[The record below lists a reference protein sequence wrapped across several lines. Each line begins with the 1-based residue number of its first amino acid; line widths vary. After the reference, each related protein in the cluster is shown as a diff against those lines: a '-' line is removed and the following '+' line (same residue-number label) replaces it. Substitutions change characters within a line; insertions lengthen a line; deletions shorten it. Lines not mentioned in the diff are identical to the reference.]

1 LRKYSHTQV
10 GYLTLIALGTSVAV
24 VVGMI
29 IVSGINPVALAV
41 LAVLGVCLVLFPTLT
56 VAVSDDRVEFWFGPG
71 LIRRRIRASDIRSC
85 RVVRNRWYWGWGI
98 RLLPRGLLYNVS
110 GLDAVELAM
119 RDGRV
124 VRIGTDAPLDLAK
137 AIQEVLGAYRGR

>member
-98 RLLPRGLLYNVS
+98 RLLPRGLLYNVF
-110 GLDAVELAM
+110 GLDTVELAM
-119 RDGRV
+119 RAAGLFV
-124 VRIGTDAPLDLAK
+124 
-137 AIQEVLGAYRGR
+137 

>member
-1 LRKYSHTQV
+1 LKGYSHTQV

-24 VVGMI
+24 VVGMMV
-29 IVSGINPVALAV
+29 VSVINPVALAA
-41 LAVLGVCLVLFPTLT
+41 LAVLAVCLVLSPTLT

-98 RLLPRGLLYNVS
+98 RLLPRGLLYNVF
-110 GLDAVELAM
+110 GLDTVELAM
-119 RDGRV
+119 RAAGLFV
-124 VRIGTDAPLDLAK
+124 
-137 AIQEVLGAYRGR
+137 